1 MRSAFARF
9 LSHTYD
15 GIRAQNPLEGRRMW
29 LLRAVDEFWAS
40 NRSKPEAS
48 SGLEAQDDPSADDE
62 DPMDQVIDDVE
73 AGIVLRT
80 DFSNEDAWNSFLE
93 KLKKAEE
100 EHKES
105 VGQVGQVGER
115 GDDENS
121 GAEGEEEDGDDGPG
135 LLIKVIDASLPEERA
150 LFEGISN
157 LSALRLFNDVD
168 VRPAPP
174 MPSGTKRTTP
184 HRLVDRGGWQEVYLG
199 ITIWVYDAQSNSDHC
214 LRLVNPEGDVY
225 GTATGDSWR
234 AQVSH
239 VYELQFNMTFLGM
252 KINFGGMDRWDFAE
266 RSRNLREVGE

>member
-1 MRSAFARF
+1 
-9 LSHTYD
+9 YD
-15 GIRAQNPLEGRRMW
+15 DIRVQNPLEGRRMW
-29 LLRAVDEFWAS
+29 LLRAVDQFWAS
-40 NRSKPEAS
+40 NPSKPEPS
-48 SGLEAQDDPSADDE
+48 SGSEAQVMLVLSLSFHDPSADDE

-100 EHKES
+100 EHKENTTEGGDA
-105 VGQVGQVGER
+105 GQGEP
-115 GDDENS
+115 DENS
-121 GAEGEEEDGDDGPG
+121 DAAEEDSEDDGPG

-157 LSALRLFNDVD
+157 LRALRLFNDVD
-168 VRPAPP
+168 VRPAPLL
-174 MPSGTKRTTP
+174 PSGTKRTTTP
-184 HRLVDRGGWQEVYLG
+184 HRLVDRGGWQEVYSG
-199 ITIWVYDAQSNSDHC
+199 ITIWVYDGLSNNDHC

-252 KINFGGMDRWDFAE
+252 KINFGGMDRWDSAE
-266 RSRNLREVGE
+266 RSRNLREAGE